1 MFHVDQNYEINQYHI
16 ENIQREVQNDRLA
29 QTLSNGQQRTSVV
42 QYIVNFARHFQPQ
55 AQRPVEVR
63 QLKKA

>member
-1 MFHVDQNYEINQYHI
+1 MFHVDQNYEINQYRI

-29 QTLSNGQQRTSVV
+29 QTLSDGQQRMSVI
-42 QYIVNFARHFQPQ
+42 QYVVNFVRRFQPQ
-55 AQRPVEVR
+55 AQRPVAVR